1 MTKKDYIFIAR
12 MIKYNTCNIEI
23 GKPNATRKVYK
34 RALILDL
41 CNLFKDDN
49 KLFDKDRFIKACE

>member
-1 MTKKDYIFIAR
+1 MSKKDYIFIAR
-12 MIKYNTCNIEI
+12 MIKYNTCSIEI
-23 GKPNATRKVYK
+23 GKPKATRKVYK

-41 CNLFKDDN
+41 CNVFKDDN